1 MLAKIYDSLTILLIL
16 CGIVAVG
23 FIYYNR
29 DWLFK
34 KTVSNQQKAEHATLV
49 PSKLQIESEW
59 LNKSSSVRSKQVFIP
74 QNTNANVFVSGLN
87 KPTNIISISDKKVVV
102 VEEKT
107 GNIVVLED
115 KDNNNSAD
123 NKHIFISGLN
133 DPYGVDYSAGDLYVG
148 LESDVI
154 VFKDFLNQ
162 LLNSTNDFEYVVRGI
177 PSTHLKGLPIKIY
190 ANKLYVGVNA
200 SCNYCIENDKRRGS
214 IVSYN
219 LDGSGEQIYASGFKQ
234 INSLNEVAGLLS
246 LTESSVDQKG
256 VSDEFNIVKKGG
268 FYGWPYV
275 VNLSQVP
282 NGSNLSL
289 PVGVDVLPPT
299 ILFSQNA
306 EPFGFLFSEN
316 MFNIDN
322 SLFFVFSGENKVV
335 YYTYPDLREE
345 QDVFLF
351 SDYTPKLMDIEQFRK
366 GLLISDYASGIL
378 YYLY

>member
-16 CGIVAVG
+16 CGIVAIG

-29 DWLFK
+29 DWFFK
-34 KTVSNQQKAEHATLV
+34 HTVSKQQSVEHSNLV
-49 PSKLQIESEW
+49 PAKLQIESGW
-59 LNKSSSVRSKQVFIP
+59 LKQSSSIRSKQVFIP
-74 QNTNANVFVSGLN
+74 QNTSATVFVSGLN

-107 GNIVVLED
+107 GNLVVLED

-123 NKHIFISGLN
+123 NKRIFISGLN
-133 DPYGVDYSAGDLYVG
+133 DPYGIDYLEGDLYVG

-162 LLNSTNDFEYVVRGI
+162 LSNNTNDFEYVVRGI

-190 ANKLYVGVNA
+190 AGKLYIGVSA

-214 IVSYN
+214 VVSYN

-234 INSLNEVAGLLS
+234 INSLNEVVGLLS

-256 VSDEFNIVKKGG
+256 VSDEFNIVKKDG

-275 VNLSQVP
+275 VNQSQVP

-289 PVGVDVLPPT
+289 PVGVDVFSPT

-306 EPFGFLFSEN
+306 EPFGFLFSKN

-322 SLFFVFSGENKVV
+322 SLFFVFNGENKVV
-335 YYTYPDLREE
+335 YYTYPNFQEE

-351 SDYTPKLMDIEQFRK
+351 SDYTPKFMGIEQFRK
-366 GLLISDYASGIL
+366 GLLISDYASGVL